1 MEMSGIVDVAGV
13 PLAYRLD
20 GRADLPV
27 LVFSNSLGTDCR
39 MWNVQVGELSQHFRL
54 LRYDTRGHGRSG
66 SGPSVFGIDTLGRD
80 VIALMDAL
88 DIRRALFCGL
98 SLGGMTG
105 MWLGVNAPQRFHK
118 LVLANTAAKVGTAEM
133 WTTRATTVRK
143 DGMSSVVDALLQRWF
158 TADFASGAAIG
169 SAPVLAMAREMML
182 DSSVEG
188 YASACDMLAAMDQR
202 ASVAKIK
209 SPTLVIAGR
218 QDLATPPADAQ
229 FLAAQIHDARLVE
242 LDAAH
247 LSNLERPAEFTA
259 EVARF
264 LLG

>member
-158 TADFASGAAIG
+158 TADF
-169 SAPVLAMAREMML
+169 
-182 DSSVEG
+182 SVEG

>member
-1 MEMSGIVDVAGV
+1 
-13 PLAYRLD
+13 
-20 GRADLPV
+20 
-27 LVFSNSLGTDCR
+27 
-39 MWNVQVGELSQHFRL
+39 
-54 LRYDTRGHGRSG
+54 
-66 SGPSVFGIDTLGRD
+66 
-80 VIALMDAL
+80 
-88 DIRRALFCGL
+88 
-98 SLGGMTG
+98 
-105 MWLGVNAPQRFHK
+105 
-118 LVLANTAAKVGTAEM
+118 
-133 WTTRATTVRK
+133 
-143 DGMSSVVDALLQRWF
+143 
-158 TADFASGAAIG
+158 
-169 SAPVLAMAREMML
+169 MAREMML

>member
-1 MEMSGIVDVAGV
+1 MMKMDFVDIAGV
-13 PLAYRLD
+13 RLAYRLD
-20 GRADLPV
+20 GDPNLPV
-27 LVFSNSLGTDCR
+27 LVFSNSLGTDTR
-39 MWNVQVGELSQHFRL
+39 MWDVQSAQLSRHFRV
-54 LRYDTRGHGRSG
+54 LRYDTRGHGQSG
-66 SGPSVFGIDTLGRD
+66 NGAPGFGIDTLGRD

-88 DIRRALFCGL
+88 RIERAHFCGL

-105 MWLGVNAPQRFHK
+105 MWLGVNAPQRIDM

-133 WTTRATTVRK
+133 WTTRAATVRK
-143 DGMSSVVDALLQRWF
+143 DGMSSIVDALLQRWF
-158 TADFASGAAIG
+158 TADFLSGHEARNASVL
-169 SAPVLAMAREMML
+169 VLARQMMRS
-182 DSSVEG
+182 SSVDG

-202 ASVAKIK
+202 ATVARIK
-209 SPTLVIAGR
+209 APTLVIAGK

-229 FLAAQIHDARLVE
+229 FLAAQVGHARLVE

-259 EVARF
+259 EVERF